1 MKILKYYFK
10 LKSIDII
17 CIGEVLID
25 FIGHEINT
33 SINRTKDYHR
43 FLGGS
48 PTNVAVNAS
57 RIGLSSL
64 LVASCGQDGLGDFI
78 IRKLKSSKVDVSSL
92 RMIPEVPTSVIFV
105 SKSTETPDFIAY
117 RQGDC
122 EIKLEQLP
130 DELLQKAK
138 IFHTTCFAL
147 SKNPARETI
156 LNRAKKAKDL
166 GLKLSIDINF
176 SERIWPDREEAK
188 AVLKEYLSNDP
199 LVKLSED
206 DCYRLFAEVKSD
218 EHIFDYFHTL
228 GATTICLTKGKNG
241 VVVSD
246 LNEGLFFQKAIQ
258 IQEVKD
264 TTGAGDAFWTG
275 FLYAQIHQKSLL
287 DCVSIAQKLASIKLQ
302 NVGRLPDDL
311 DIEEIIN

>member
-1 MKILKYYFK
+1 MS
-10 LKSIDII
+10 SIDII

-57 RIGLSSL
+57 RLGLKSV
-64 LVASCGQDGLGDFI
+64 LVASCGQDGLGDYVV
-78 IRKLKSSKVDVSSL
+78 RKLKSNNVDTTSIRKSDTAS
-92 RMIPEVPTSVIFV
+92 TSVIFV
-105 SKSTETPDFIAY
+105 SKSTETPDFIPY
-117 RQGDC
+117 RQADC
-122 EIKLEQLP
+122 EIFESQLS
-130 DELLQKAK
+130 DETIVNAK

-147 SKNPARETI
+147 SKNPARQTI
-156 LNRAKKAKDL
+156 LNRAKKAKEL

-188 AVLKEYLSNDP
+188 QVLKEYLANDP

-206 DCYRLFAEVKSD
+206 DCYRLFAEVKSED
-218 EHIFDYFHTL
+218 YIFDYFHNL
-228 GATTICLTKGKNG
+228 GASTICLTKGKNG
-241 VVVSD
+241 VALSD
-246 LNEGLFFQKAIQ
+246 VKEGLLFQEAAKIDD
-258 IQEVKD
+258 IKD

-275 FLYAQIHQKSLL
+275 FLFAQIENKSLNE
-287 DCVSIAQKLASIKLQ
+287 CITIAQKLASIKLQ
-302 NVGRLPDDL
+302 NVGRLPDN
-311 DIEEIIN
+311 INIKKIIQE